1 MSENIQNTP
10 HNQPEK
16 STEIDLGELFRM
28 IGKVINRF
36 FAFLRNTLLF
46 ILDLLIRALIIVR
59 VHIVK
64 FAIVG
69 ILSVAVGWFFDSR
82 QPKVFGSNLV
92 VETNYGSARQLY
104 SNIKYYNALALEGD
118 STKLGKIFGIT
129 PNKARGLRGFYIEPD
144 VTENEMLS
152 AYDEFMRKSD
162 TTIIRNEINYT
173 KFKRNV
179 DPFEFRIHKI
189 GVLAYR
195 KDLFLDL
202 QNDILTHNIDNDYI
216 KKQKEVYLQNLTKR
230 EELLLAKQ
238 VNIDTLRKVYNSSII
253 AEARKTT
260 QAQTHIQMTTSST
273 VKTNELE
280 LFALDETISQELL
293 EIKQQRELKKE
304 TINVLSDFI
313 AGRQILN
320 FFDSYRFRIPILTL
334 SILLIFILLRE
345 LNSYLNTYSENKR
358 LNG

>member
-28 IGKVINRF
+28 IGRGINRF
-36 FAFLRNTLLF
+36 FALLRNAFLF
-46 ILDLLIRALIIVR
+46 ILDLIIRALIVVR
-59 VHIVK
+59 VHFIK

-104 SNIKYYNALALEGD
+104 SNIKYYNALAIEAD
-118 STKLGKIFGIT
+118 STKLGDIFGISKE
-129 PNKARGLRGFYIEPD
+129 KARGLRGFYIEPD

-152 AYDEFMRKSD
+152 AYDEFMKKSD
-162 TTIIRNEINYT
+162 TTIIKNEINYS

-179 DPFEFRIHKI
+179 DPFEFKVHKI
-189 GVLAYR
+189 GVLAFR

-202 QNDILTHNIDNDYI
+202 QDDILTHNIDNDYI
-216 KKQKEVYLQNLTKR
+216 KKQKEVYLANLDKR
-230 EELLLAKQ
+230 EEILLAKQ
-238 VNIDTLRKVYNSSII
+238 VNIDTLRKVYNNSII

-260 QAQTHIQMTTSST
+260 QAQTHIQMTTSSSI
-273 VKTNELE
+273 KTNELE
-280 LFALDETISQELL
+280 LFVLDEAISKELL
-293 EIKQQRELKKE
+293 EIKQQRELLSE

-313 AGRQILN
+313 AGRQMLN
-320 FFDSYRFRIPILTL
+320 FYDSYLFRIPIMTL
-334 SILLIFILLRE
+334 SILFMFILLRE
-345 LNSYLNTYSENKR
+345 LNTYLNTYSENKR
-358 LNG
+358 LNA